1 MTTQQ
6 KAAPGWHREAAHQND
21 SAANFPQKHHS
32 LQPVEALLSR
42 LQGVRQTGP
51 GRWLARCPAHED
63 RTPSLSIRETEGG
76 TILLRCFAGCGAV
89 EVVQAVG
96 LELRDLF
103 PPKLPDPNYTGK
115 RTRRPIPWADVFQA
129 IETSLTAAAL
139 AFSDVANGK
148 PFTADDAAFIAGKAA
163 DLVDQIRS
171 ARHG

>member
-1 MTTQQ
+1 MNRQS
-6 KAAPGWHREAAHQND
+6 KAAPGWHREAAYSN
-21 SAANFPQKHHS
+21 SCVTNFPQS
-32 LQPVEALLSR
+32 RSSAQPVETLLSR
-42 LQGVRQTGP
+42 LQGVRQTGG

-103 PPKLPDPNYTGK
+103 PPRLPESSCTGK
-115 RTRRPIPWADVFQA
+115 RAKAPIPWVDVFRA
-129 IETSLTAAAL
+129 IETDLTAAAL
-139 AFSDVANGK
+139 AFSDLAAGK
-148 PFTADDAAFIAGKAA
+148 PFSEDDSRFISAKAA